1 MHIHLLFHSQGSNDG
16 KFIQLIAAPTAGQT
30 YERYG
35 YVFTL
40 DVKYIHLNEIICH
53 EFLKASVPLSSA
65 LPDWKV
71 YDGIISEI
79 AVVIFGTLHT
89 QK

>member
-1 MHIHLLFHSQGSNDG
+1 MVPKFANLCFNDYIHFQISELISTFCFTNSQGSNDG

-40 DVKYIHLNEIICH
+40 DEN
-53 EFLKASVPLSSA
+53 
-65 LPDWKV
+65 
-71 YDGIISEI
+71 ISI
-79 AVVIFGTLHT
+79 
-89 QK
+89 

>member
-16 KFIQLIAAPTAGQT
+16 KFIQLIAAPTAGQA

-40 DVKYIHLNEIICH
+40 DAN
-53 EFLKASVPLSSA
+53 
-65 LPDWKV
+65 
-71 YDGIISEI
+71 ISI
-79 AVVIFGTLHT
+79 
-89 QK
+89 